1 MHFASYTL
9 LPVLQVSL
17 GPTCYDSLTSI
28 NSCVP
33 LMLRALALFSFAP
46 LSIVA
51 LSRLSLCHSTQF
63 PFQTAS
69 FSLPLPLRLSQM
81 SFSTPLPHPKHLPIL
96 PPFPPIP
103 IPTSLFLLH
112 PPTNPSPPCFSFL
125 ITIPIPFPGSG
136 VRTDPCGPSALPPA
150 PSSRHFSDFTQF
162 AASLSN
168 SFCSSS
174 IILAS
179 LPPSSYPLSST
190 QVKEGGRSG
199 SPLKL
204 PA

>member
-1 MHFASYTL
+1 MILLLYSFYSSSSMCPLIIHHYACATRGFWGDPWLHFASYTL

-51 LSRLSLCHSTQF
+51 LIRLSLCHSTQF

-103 IPTSLFLLH
+103 IL
-112 PPTNPSPPCFSFL
+112 
-125 ITIPIPFPGSG
+125 
-136 VRTDPCGPSALPPA
+136 
-150 PSSRHFSDFTQF
+150 
-162 AASLSN
+162 
-168 SFCSSS
+168 SSS
-174 IILAS
+174 SFILQPTHPRPVS
-179 LPPSSYPLSST
+179 
-190 QVKEGGRSG
+190 RF
-199 SPLKL
+199 
-204 PA
+204 